1 MIYLYLLSFHLVG
14 IQGKSWLLH
23 GGFSGFEGHHQLF
36 KNQMS
41 VIHMLYVICMLCV
54 CCNCLKLNVL

>member
-1 MIYLYLLSFHLVG
+1 MIYLYFLSFHLVG

-41 VIHMLYVICMLCV
+41 VICYMYVMFVMCML
-54 CCNCLKLNVL
+54 